1 MNAFFNKYDKLIYI
15 IQTFCCTES
24 SHLGIIK
31 NYSIDLYIFKN
42 NKVKYIYNLRMER
55 NNYILYENEISKG
68 YDIIFI
74 VYSGIKSIHL
84 ETIKKKTSVFYDFI
98 KKILFYLFRLQNKF
112 KICYLYLFEISEK
125 ENKSNL
131 ISFDLNNKII
141 VKPLELNIK
150 IDGITNRFN
159 KYLIINS
166 YNSFYLFNLKT
177 EQIILKYNLN
187 LDDKIESILQF
198 IDWNNKFIGL
208 FFLNNNRLEYFS
220 IDR

>member
-98 KKILFYLFRLQNKF
+98 KKILFYLFRL
-112 KICYLYLFEISEK
+112 
-125 ENKSNL
+125 
-131 ISFDLNNKII
+131 
-141 VKPLELNIK
+141 
-150 IDGITNRFN
+150 
-159 KYLIINS
+159 
-166 YNSFYLFNLKT
+166 
-177 EQIILKYNLN
+177 
-187 LDDKIESILQF
+187 
-198 IDWNNKFIGL
+198 
-208 FFLNNNRLEYFS
+208 
-220 IDR
+220 